1 MHLHECNLAPHSSTM
16 PVLKTENLADR
27 DLAANCAQAELDHW
41 GHLIFSFDMDKGSVN
56 RTGNNNP
63 RNARSQRS
71 AGQSSTAAGTGSS
84 ERSSRVRRSHESSVE
99 QVSGRI

>member
-1 MHLHECNLAPHSSTM
+1 MHLRECNLAPHLSTM

-27 DLAANCAQAELDHW
+27 DLATYYAQAELDHW

-56 RTGNNNP
+56 RTGNTNP
-63 RNARSQRS
+63 RNARSPRS
-71 AGQSSTAAGTGSS
+71 AGQSSTAATGSN

-99 QVSGRI
+99 QASERI

>member
-1 MHLHECNLAPHSSTM
+1 MHLHECNLAPHLSTM

-27 DLAANCAQAELDHW
+27 DLATYYYAQAELDHW

-56 RTGNNNP
+56 RTSNTNS
-63 RNARSQRS
+63 RNARSPRS
-71 AGQSSTAAGTGSS
+71 AGQSSTAATGLN

-99 QVSGRI
+99 QASERI